1 MISRVI
7 SVWLKNVEL
16 SVIRFENWPHPRG
29 KNKIFI
35 RHKIKHAWIIEPT
48 LFSFR
53 QNELS
58 GTFIYNH
65 SILDVRQRVI

>member
-1 MISRVI
+1 MIFRVI

-16 SVIRFENWPHPRG
+16 SVIRFENWPHPQG
-29 KNKIFI
+29 KNLNLI

-48 LFSFR
+48 LISFR
-53 QNELS
+53 QKELS
-58 GTFIYNH
+58 GTYIYNH